1 MAMVEVAKA
10 TVTIVPT
17 MQGAQQTITQ
27 ELTGAAAPAGTAAGK
42 KAGSNLAAALGSKT
56 KELGKTLTKNVTA
69 PILAVGT
76 ASVAAWKSVDA
87 GMDAVAAKTGATG
100 DALTAMQDSV
110 KSIASTIPTSFET
123 AGNAVGEVNTRFGL
137 TGQALE
143 DLSTQF
149 IKFADLNNTDVSS
162 SIDNVQKA
170 LSAFGLDAADAAA
183 LLDTLNA
190 VGQSTGVSMDSLTNG
205 LIQNGTAFQELGLNV
220 NQSVALMGQL
230 EKSGAN
236 SETVMQGLRK
246 ALKNAA
252 EDGIPLDQALANL
265 QDTIVN
271 GADSVDG
278 LTAAY
283 DLFGK
288 SGDQIYGAIKNGTL
302 DFTQL
307 GAAALDAGGSVS
319 SAFDETKG
327 PLENFQTVLNQLKII
342 GADIVASAGP
352 MITSALQ
359 TVADVLG
366 KISAAWST
374 LSPQT
379 QEAIIKAALVAAAIG
394 PVMTIG
400 GKLFAGVGKLIG
412 IIPTLISGIGTV
424 VAALGPVGI
433 AIMAVIGIGVLL
445 IKHWDEVKAFAQN
458 LADNL
463 KQKWENIKQA
473 TSAAVQSVAQKFSE
487 MKQNVLNKWE
497 ELKRGAQE
505 KFEAIKQKIVAPIE
519 TAKEKIRNAIE
530 AIKGFFNV
538 KLSFP
543 HINLPHF
550 HVNGGQVPWGLG
562 GKGSPPSISIDWYA
576 KAMDNAMILNGP
588 TIFGMQNGRLLGG
601 GEAGSEVVAGASNL
615 MGMIRSSV
623 RAELADDGGSSSDSI
638 VFNIYGAPGQS
649 VDAIADA
656 VAQKLY
662 HKVRRKGAY
671 A

>member
-56 KELGKTLTKNVTA
+56 TELGKTLTKNVTA
-69 PILAVGT
+69 PILAIGT

-170 LSAFGLDAADAAA
+170 LSAFGLDAADAGA

-271 GADSVDG
+271 GTDSVDG

-288 SGDQIYGAIKNGTL
+288 SGDQIYGAIKNGTI

-424 VAALGPVGI
+424 VTALGPVGI

-473 TSAAVQSVAQKFSE
+473 TSAAVQSVVQKFSE

-519 TAKEKIRNAIE
+519 TAKEKIRSAIE

-538 KLSFP
+538 RLSFP

-562 GKGSPPSISIDWYA
+562 GKGTPPSISIDWYA

-615 MGMIRSSV
+615 MSMIRSSV
-623 RAELADDGGSSSDSI
+623 RAELADDGGSGSDSV

>member
-56 KELGKTLTKNVTA
+56 TELGKTLTKNVTA
-69 PILAVGT
+69 PILAIGT

-110 KSIASTIPTSFET
+110 KSIASSIPTSFET

-149 IKFADLNNTDVSS
+149 IKFAELNNSDVTSS
-162 SIDNVQKA
+162 VDNVQKA
-170 LSAFGLDAADAAA
+170 LSAYGLSAADAGA

-190 VGQSTGVSMDSLTNG
+190 VGQQTGVSMDSLTNG
-205 LIQNGTAFQELGLNV
+205 LIQNGTAFQELGLGID
-220 NQSVALMGQL
+220 QSVALMGQL

-236 SETVMQGLRK
+236 SETVMNGLRK

-252 EDGIPLDQALANL
+252 EDGIPLDQALSDL

-271 GADSVDG
+271 GTDSTDG

-400 GKLFAGVGKLIG
+400 GKLFTGVGKLIG
-412 IIPTLISGIGTV
+412 IIQTMISDIGTV

-458 LADNL
+458 LAENL

-473 TSAAVQSVAQKFSE
+473 TSAAVQSVVQKFSE

-519 TAKEKIRNAIE
+519 TAKEKIRSAIE

-562 GKGSPPSISIDWYA
+562 GKGTPPSISIDWYA

-615 MGMIRSSV
+615 MSMIRSSV

>member
-69 PILAVGT
+69 PILAIGT

-170 LSAFGLDAADAAA
+170 LSAFGLDAADAGA

-271 GADSVDG
+271 GTDSVDG

-288 SGDQIYGAIKNGTL
+288 SGDQIYGAIKNGTI

-400 GKLFAGVGKLIG
+400 GKLFTGVGKLIG

-519 TAKEKIRNAIE
+519 TAKEKIRSAIE

-615 MGMIRSSV
+615 MSMIRSSV